1 MAAGADD
8 ALYEIRQHASGS
20 HVIPH
25 AEGYQGAATSSG
37 GSDTGGG
44 GVLSYLSL
52 QGVTKLRE
60 RWTRYSVL
68 GKSRQR
74 KRGDGVALFVSPN
87 AEYVSLTVG
96 NRIIILMKGDG
107 YASPCG
113 VYTNNDRITFFTNGA
128 WLEAQG
134 IFGVVDDLSTL
145 YLIKEN
151 GELLARWTCDQL
163 KISSPIIDLV
173 VQDGSSLLRM
183 GFYIFTSD
191 CIIHRFDYTQESVA
205 SLCEVPISTKDV
217 ISPRS
222 LSCIDYH
229 QLRSIFVL
237 VVDSNVSFS
246 SSCYPVLGTYFLYL
260 LHITGDLEL
269 SISFQ
274 SLQLEGVFSPP
285 KDQKTFVSSPKI
297 RISPQGKH
305 IATLDLTGSVN
316 FFALNGDKHIVS
328 LHTLGNGGR
337 LINIKDISWWTDNVL
352 MLVREDGSISMYS
365 ITQNEVVSKDNPVL
379 STPLLE
385 KAKATE
391 GHCFILQSSKYE
403 RNTSVNEKMDS
414 ASERSLPSGCGDYQ
428 QLEMDKMF
436 WSLISLSKVT
446 VAEMYS
452 VLIRD
457 NRYKVA
463 LDFASRYN
471 LDKDEVLKACWLH
484 SDGNTH
490 EIDSYLA
497 KIKDHKFVLSE
508 CVNKVGPTEAALWAL
523 LSFGLHI
530 TDRYKFSELDNSS
543 EGSAWDSRIIRLR
556 LLRHRDMLETF
567 LGINMGRYSAGEYSK
582 FRSTPLVETAIG
594 LAESGKIGALNLI
607 FKRHPYTISSD
618 TLRVLSAIPETVAV
632 QTYSQLLPGKSPP
645 SVVIIRDGDWV
656 ECEQMVSYINNFLAQ
671 FDKIGE
677 IKTEILVKHSTGFSW
692 PSVVELC
699 EWYKNRARNID
710 CLSGQLENCLSMI
723 ELACQR
729 GIVELQPFFDDI
741 KCLHQVVY
749 SNELNEFTMDLV
761 TWEDLLDYEKF
772 KIILKGV
779 KEDTVV
785 ELLQENA
792 IPFMKKRVHL
802 ISSSNER
809 KQEESYLVRWLKEV
823 AAENELSICLA
834 VIENGCGDSPIYG
847 LFKDI
852 AEMIETAVHCIYMC
866 SATNQWNTMSSILSK
881 LLHKTKREKSLLAGE
896 EDCNLKDAKK
906 ALGSSMVSYDE
917 MRLVC
922 TDILSG
928 LGNCPEDLCH
938 YGSVPYEINNV
949 KYLDIFEKR
958 LKVAEG
964 HVEVGR
970 LFAYYQVPKP
980 THFFLSSHLDEKN
993 VKQLIRLL
1001 LSKFG
1006 RRQPVRS
1013 DNEWANMWRDLK
1025 LFQEKAFP
1033 FLDSEYMLAEFI
1045 RGLLKAGKFSLA
1057 RNYLGGT
1064 SAVSL
1069 STEKAENLVIQAA
1082 REYFFSASTLSGNEI
1097 WKARECLNLLPNS
1110 KNVQAETDIIDA
1122 LTVRLPYLGVTIL
1135 PVQFRQVKDPMEII
1149 HMVITSQTGAYL
1161 HFEEIIDVAKLL
1173 GLRSAE
1179 EVAAVEEAIA
1189 REAVVNG
1196 DLQLAF
1202 DICLNL
1208 TKKSHGAVWD
1218 LCAAIARGPPLDNLD
1233 TGTREK
1239 LLGFSL
1245 SHCDE
1250 ESVGEL
1256 LSAWK
1261 DLDVHGR
1268 FEKLMIATGTNPPN
1282 FLIDGSSITPLP
1294 VHSVEAILDLRDDS
1308 GHDRHKDHVEIVKEV
1323 LSRVFL
1329 DFPSGDAHTL
1339 ESMLVENRK
1348 FLSFAALELPWLL
1361 NLSENEAQDGENKTS
1376 RTDHSI
1382 RRYRF
1387 STKAEA
1393 TISILYWFAVN
1404 GLAPDDNL
1412 IMILAKAIM
1421 EPPVDEEF
1429 DALGCSVLLNL
1440 MDPFNGVKIIEE
1452 ELKGRECYQEISSIM
1467 SIGMLYSSLNNSK
1480 KVCSTP
1486 EQRRNLL
1493 LHKFHEK
1500 FTSAD
1505 TDDLDQIDMAN
1516 TTFWREWKSKLEEE
1530 KQLADQARML
1540 KQVLPDID
1548 TSQFLSGNANYIK
1561 RVIFSFVDSVKLEK
1575 KHILKEAVKIAET
1588 YGLQRTEVLLRFL
1601 TCSLVSEYWDNNDI
1615 LNEISEFRE
1624 DIVRSAKAVIDM
1636 IYSYVYPEIDGYNKQ
1651 RLSYIYGILS
1661 ACHSYLKRT
1670 NEIELKYPEHVHTH
1684 KLELFQYYKVL
1695 EEECKKVYF
1704 IDGLNYKNIAGLDNL
1719 NFEHFNEEV
1728 CKNINSSTVTAL
1740 ANMVQALVS
1749 MYVDVL
1755 AKGLISRQ
1763 GVYKHYVLGLLAS
1776 LEGRSEARS
1785 NSTDYE
1791 KLQAVLCE
1799 IESNYDSCRVYIQAL
1814 PATDISYI
1822 VGRYCTLCFPS
1833 NLARSHPQEPSWK
1846 KPLATLLTFWSK
1858 LVDDIPGDSIDA
1870 CSYESTDCLN
1880 SNRLSE
1886 CMGVFRQLLINDAI
1900 TVHQGWD
1907 AISMYVKDCLKSGMM
1922 METSS
1927 FCRAMILSGCSFE
1940 SVVEVYY
1947 GGQRQLGRESAD
1959 PSNSL
1964 DLLELYNAA
1973 TEECLS
1979 VLIEGSCEYQ
1989 MLLHQLLSSLS
2000 RSMGKHAGILEMVRS
2015 GVWGKLICFSED
2027 MQLESHLRVY
2037 ALQLMQCITGRN
2049 LKTLPNEM
2057 VSQVDPWESWYEHGA
2072 RAAIAFETINPSSSI
2087 TGTLVAL
2094 RSTQMVS
2101 AVLPNANI
2109 TPENL
2114 STLDSAVS
2122 CFLQLSE
2129 HASYPNVAILEAVL
2143 EEWEQLFSSKEEHAL
2158 PHESP
2163 KGTSEWS
2170 DGWDDGWET
2179 LPEELE
2185 SPKNKQEGV
2194 PFSVHPLH
2202 SCWMEI
2208 VRKRVQLGELHKVI
2222 ELLDR
2227 SSSKHSVFLE
2237 EEEAQSLVDLVC
2249 ALDCFMALKTAL
2261 LLPYEALRLQCLQ
2274 MIEVKMREGTVS
2286 TSSNGDDQE
2295 LLALVLSSG
2304 SMQKIITDEGY
2315 SNFFSHICHLV
2326 GHLASSFQTDLLV
2339 QWNDKATSK
2348 INRSLLFGRVLFPCF
2363 ISELVVQGQYLLAGF
2378 IISRWMHT
2386 HPSLGLMDIAETS
2399 VRWFLQG
2406 QVTQAEQ
2413 AGGSDAP
2420 FSSYEVY
2427 VRHTISALR
2436 LKLASLLQAALAALP
2451 QQELLAA

>member
-1 MAAGADD
+1 MAAGAED
-8 ALYEIRQHASGS
+8 ALYEIRRHASGS

-25 AEGYQGAATSSG
+25 EGYQGAATSSG
-37 GSDTGGG
+37 GSDAGG

-52 QGVTKLRE
+52 QGVSKLRE
-60 RWTRYSVL
+60 RWTRYSAL
-68 GKSRQR
+68 GRSRQR
-74 KRGDGVALFVSPN
+74 KRADGVALFVSPN
-87 AEYVSLTVG
+87 AEYVSVTVG
-96 NRIIILMKGDG
+96 NRIIILRKRDG

-151 GELLARWTCDQL
+151 GDLLARRTCDQL
-163 KISSPIIDLV
+163 KLSSSIIDLV
-173 VQDGSSLLRM
+173 VQDGSSLLRP

-191 CIIHRFDYTQESVA
+191 CMVHRFDYTQGPEA

-217 ISPRS
+217 MSARTMQLPRS
-222 LSCIDYH
+222 LSCIDYDEH
-229 QLRSIFVL
+229 HSLFVL
-237 VVDSNVSFS
+237 AADSNVSFS
-246 SSCYPVLGTYFLYL
+246 SNSYSGTYFLHL
-260 LHITGDLEL
+260 LHVDGNLEL
-269 SISFQ
+269 SLSFK
-274 SLQLEGVFSPP
+274 SLQLEGVFSPL

-305 IATLDLTGSVN
+305 IATLDLVGSVN
-316 FFALNGDKHIVS
+316 LFALDGDKHTFS
-328 LHTLGNGGR
+328 LHTLGNCR
-337 LINIKDISWWTDNVL
+337 HLIDVKDISWWTDNVL
-352 MLVREDGSISMYS
+352 MLVRADGSISMYS
-365 ITQNEVVSKDNPVL
+365 ITENDVVSKDAVL

-391 GHCFILQSSKYE
+391 GHVFILQSSRYE
-403 RNTSVNEKMDS
+403 RNTPANKQMDS
-414 ASERSLPSGCGDYQ
+414 DLEPNQPSDSGEHQ
-428 QLEMDKMF
+428 QTEMDRMF
-436 WSLISLSKVT
+436 WSLISFSKVT
-446 VAEMYS
+446 VTEMYS
-452 VLIRD
+452 VMIRES
-457 NRYKVA
+457 RFKEA

-471 LDKDEVLKACWLH
+471 LDKDEVLKARWLH
-484 SDGNTH
+484 SDGDTH

-497 KIKDHKFVLSE
+497 KIKDKAFALSE
-508 CVNKVGPTEAALWAL
+508 CVNKVGPTEAALRAL
-523 LSFGLHI
+523 LSFGLRI
-530 TDRYKFSELDNSS
+530 TDHYKFSGLDNSS
-543 EGSAWDSRIIRLR
+543 EGSTWDSRIIRLR

-567 LGINMGRYSAGEYSK
+567 LGINMGRYSAEEYSK
-582 FRSTPLVETAIG
+582 FRSMPLVETAIA

-607 FKRHPYTISSD
+607 FKRHPYTISSKI
-618 TLRVLSAIPETVAV
+618 LRVLSAIPETVAV

-645 SVVIIRDGDWV
+645 SVVILRDGDWV
-656 ECEQMVSYINNFLAQ
+656 ECEQMVSYISNCPTQL
-671 FDKIGE
+671 DKIGE
-677 IKTEILVKHSTGFSW
+677 IKTEILVKLSAGFSW
-692 PSVVELC
+692 PSVAELC
-699 EWYKNRARNID
+699 DWYKNRARDID
-710 CLSGQLENCLSMI
+710 CLSGQLENCLATI
-723 ELACQR
+723 ELACQK

-741 KCLHQVVY
+741 KCLYQVVY
-749 SNELNEFTMDLV
+749 SNELNEFIMNLV
-761 TWEDLLDYEKF
+761 TWEDLPGYEKF

-779 KEDTVV
+779 KEDTVIQRL
-785 ELLQENA
+785 EENA
-792 IPFMKKRVHL
+792 IPFMKKRFHL
-802 ISSSNER
+802 ISSSHEH

-823 AAENELSICLA
+823 AAEHDLSICLA
-834 VIENGCGDSPIYG
+834 VVENGCGESPIYG
-847 LFKDI
+847 LFKDL

-866 SATNQWNTMSSILSK
+866 NATNQWNTMSSILSK
-881 LLHKTKREKSLLAGE
+881 LLHKTKREKSLLASE
-896 EDCNLKDAKK
+896 EECNLKDAKQ
-906 ALGSSMVSYDE
+906 ALGSSVVSYDE
-917 MRLVC
+917 MQHMC
-922 TDILSG
+922 ADILSA
-928 LGNCPEDLCH
+928 LGNGPDDFYH
-938 YGSVPYEINNV
+938 YDSVPYELNNV
-949 KYLDIFEKR
+949 KYLDMLEKR

-980 THFFLSSHLDEKN
+980 THFFLSAHLDEKN

-1149 HMVITSQTGAYL
+1149 RMVITSQTGAHL

-1173 GLRSAE
+1173 GLRSEE

-1233 TGTREK
+1233 SATREK

-1256 LSAWK
+1256 LNAWK
-1261 DLDVHGR
+1261 ELDVHGK
-1268 FEKLMIATGTNPPN
+1268 FEKLMITTGTNPPN
-1282 FLIDGSSITPLP
+1282 VLIDGCSITSLP
-1294 VHSVEAILDLRDDS
+1294 VQSVQDILDLRDDG
-1308 GHDRHKDHVEIVKEV
+1308 GHDRHKDHVEIVKEM
-1323 LSRVFL
+1323 LSKVCL
-1329 DFPSGDAHTL
+1329 NLSNGDAHTW
-1339 ESMLVENRK
+1339 ESILVDNRK
-1348 FLSFAALELPWLL
+1348 FLSFAVLELPWLL
-1361 NLSENEAQDGENKTS
+1361 KLSNNELQDGENQTS
-1376 RTDHSI
+1376 RTDHTS

-1387 STKAEA
+1387 STKVEA
-1393 TISILYWFAVN
+1393 AISIIYWLAVN
-1404 GLAPDDNL
+1404 GLAPNDNL
-1412 IMILAKAIM
+1412 IMILAKSIM

-1429 DALGCSVLLNL
+1429 DVLGCSVLLNL
-1440 MDPFNGVKIIEE
+1440 MDPFNGVKIVEE
-1452 ELKGRECYQEISSIM
+1452 ELKRRECYQEISSIM

-1480 KVCSTP
+1480 KECSTP

-1500 FTSAD
+1500 FTSD
-1505 TDDLDQIDMAN
+1505 NIDDLDQIDIA

-1540 KQVLPDID
+1540 KQILPDID
-1548 TSQFLSGNANYIK
+1548 TSLFLSGDADYIK
-1561 RVIFSFVDSVKLEK
+1561 RVVFSFVDSVKLEK

-1601 TCSLVSEYWDNNDI
+1601 ACSLVSEYWDNNDI

-1624 DIVRSAKAVIDM
+1624 DIVRSARGVIDM
-1636 IYSYVYPEIDGYNKQ
+1636 IYSDVYPEIDGYNKQ

-1670 NEIELKYPEHVHTH
+1670 GERELRYPEHVHTH
-1684 KLELFQYYKVL
+1684 KLEPFQYYKVL
-1695 EEECKKVYF
+1695 EEECKKVSF

-1728 CKNINSSTVTAL
+1728 CKNIRASTITAL
-1740 ANMVQALVS
+1740 ADMVQALVS

-1785 NSTDYE
+1785 NCTDSE

-1799 IESNYDSCRVYIQAL
+1799 IELNYDSCREYIQAL

-1858 LVDDIPGDSIDA
+1858 LVDDIPGESIDA
-1870 CSYESTDCLN
+1870 SSYEMTNYLN
-1880 SNRLSE
+1880 SNRLSL
-1886 CMGVFRQLLINDAI
+1886 CMGAFRQLLINDEI

-1922 METSS
+1922 MEISC
-1927 FCRAMILSGCSFE
+1927 FCRAMILSGCNFE
-1940 SVVEVYY
+1940 AVVEVYC
-1947 GGQRQLGRESAD
+1947 GGQGQLESESAD
-1959 PSNSL
+1959 QINSL
-1964 DLLELYNAA
+1964 DLLELYNTAI
-1973 TEECLS
+1973 EECLS
-1979 VLIEGSCEYQ
+1979 DMIEGSCEYRI
-1989 MLLHQLLSSLS
+1989 LFHQLLSSLS
-2000 RSMGKHAGILEMVRS
+2000 QSTGKHTGIQEMVRS
-2015 GVWGKLICFSED
+2015 GVWGKLIRFSED
-2027 MQLESHLRVY
+2027 MQQESQLRVY

-2049 LKTLPNEM
+2049 LKTLPNEI
-2057 VSQVDPWESWYEHGA
+2057 VSQVEPWESWYEHGTG
-2072 RAAIAFETINPSSSI
+2072 AAIADESINSSSSI

-2094 RSTQMVS
+2094 RSTQMV
-2101 AVLPNANI
+2101 AVFLADANI

-2114 STLDSAVS
+2114 ATLDSAVS
-2122 CFLQLSE
+2122 CFLHLSE
-2129 HASYPNVAILEAVL
+2129 HASAANIAVLEAVL
-2143 EEWEQLFSSKEEHAL
+2143 EEWEQLFSPKEEHVP

-2163 KGTSEWS
+2163 KETSDWS
-2170 DGWDDGWET
+2170 DGWDDGWEA

-2185 SPKNKQEGV
+2185 SPKNKQESA
-2194 PFSVHPLH
+2194 PLSIHPLH

-2208 VRKRVQLGELHKVI
+2208 IRKRVELGELHKVI

-2227 SSSKHSVFLE
+2227 ASSKHSVFLE
-2237 EEEAQSLVDLVC
+2237 EEEAHSLVELVS
-2249 ALDCFMALKTAL
+2249 ALDCFMALKVVL

-2274 MIEVKMREGTVS
+2274 MVEVKMREGTVS
-2286 TSSNGDDQE
+2286 TSSNADDRE

-2304 SMQKIITDEGY
+2304 TIQKITTEEAY
-2315 SNFFSHICHLV
+2315 SKLFSYLCHLV
-2326 GHLASSFQTDLLV
+2326 GNLARSFQTDLLM
-2339 QWNDKATSK
+2339 QWNDQAMSK
-2348 INRSLLFGRVLFPCF
+2348 SDGSLLFGRILFPCF
-2363 ISELVVQGQYLLAGF
+2363 ISELVLRGQYLLAGF
-2378 IISRWMHT
+2378 VISRWMHT

-2399 VRWFLQG
+2399 VRRFLQG

-2413 AGGSDAP
+2413 PEGGDAS
-2420 FSSYEVY
+2420 FTDDEVS
-2427 VRHTISALR
+2427 VKHTISTLR
-2436 LKLASLLQAALAALP
+2436 WKLVSLLQAALSALP
-2451 QQELLAA
+2451 NQEL

>member
-1 MAAGADD
+1 MAARAED
-8 ALYEIRQHASGS
+8 ALYEIRRHASGS
-20 HVIPH
+20 HAIPQE
-25 AEGYQGAATSSG
+25 EGYPTSSG
-37 GSDTGGG
+37 SSEAGG

-52 QGVTKLRE
+52 QGVSKLKE
-60 RWTRYSVL
+60 RWTRYSTL
-68 GKSRQR
+68 GRSRQR
-74 KRGDGVALFVSPN
+74 KRGDGVALFVSTN
-87 AEYVSLTVG
+87 AEYVSVTVG
-96 NRIIILMKGDG
+96 NRVIILRKRDG

-113 VYTNNDRITFFTNGA
+113 VYTNNDRIAFFTNGA
-128 WLEAQG
+128 WLEAEG

-151 GELLARWTCDQL
+151 GELLARRTCDQL
-163 KISSPIIDLV
+163 KLSSSIIDLV
-173 VQDGSSLLRM
+173 VQDGSSLLRP

-191 CIIHRFDYTQESVA
+191 CMVRRFDYTHEPEA

-217 ISPRS
+217 MSARTIQLPQS
-222 LSCIDYH
+222 LSCIDYDPH
-229 QLRSIFVL
+229 HSLFVL
-237 VVDSNVSFS
+237 VADSNASFNS
-246 SSCYPVLGTYFLYL
+246 NSYSGTYFLYL
-260 LHITGDLEL
+260 LHVGGDLEL
-269 SISFQ
+269 RLSFK
-274 SLQLEGVFSPP
+274 SLQLEGVFSSP
-285 KDQKTFVSSPKI
+285 KDKKTFVSSPKI
-297 RISPQGKH
+297 RISPQGKN
-305 IATLDLTGSVN
+305 IAMLDLMGSVSL
-316 FFALNGDKHIVS
+316 FALGGDQHTFS
-328 LHTLGNGGR
+328 LHTLGNGRR
-337 LINIKDISWWTDNVL
+337 LIDVKDISWWTDNVL
-352 MLVREDGSISMYS
+352 MLVRADGSISMYN
-365 ITQNEVVSKDNPVL
+365 ITENEVVSKDDPVL

-391 GHCFILQSSKYE
+391 GHAFILQSSRYE
-403 RNTSVNEKMDS
+403 RNSPANKQMDS
-414 ASERSLPSGCGDYQ
+414 DSEPNLPGGSGGHQ
-428 QLEMDKMF
+428 ETEMDKMF
-436 WSLISLSKVT
+436 WSLISFSKVT
-446 VAEMYS
+446 VTEMYS
-452 VLIRD
+452 VMIRE
-457 NRYKVA
+457 NRFKEA
-463 LDFASRYN
+463 LDFASRCN
-471 LDKDEVLKACWLH
+471 LDKDEVLKARWLH
-484 SDGNTH
+484 SDGDTH

-497 KIKDHKFVLSE
+497 KIKDQDFVLSE
-508 CVNKVGPTEAALWAL
+508 CVNKVGPTEASLRAL
-523 LSFGLHI
+523 LSFGLRI
-530 TDRYKFSELDNSS
+530 TDHYKFSRLDNSN
-543 EGSAWDSRIIRLR
+543 EGSTWDSRIIRLH

-567 LGINMGRYSAGEYSK
+567 LGINMGRYSAEEYHK
-582 FRSTPLVETAIG
+582 FRSMPLVETAIA

-618 TLRVLSAIPETVAV
+618 MLCVLSAIPETVAV

-645 SVVIIRDGDWV
+645 SVVILRDGDWV
-656 ECEQMVSYINNFLAQ
+656 ECEQMVSYINNIPTQL
-671 FDKIGE
+671 DKIGE

-692 PSVVELC
+692 PSIAELC
-699 EWYKNRARNID
+699 EWYKNRARDID
-710 CLSGQLENCLSMI
+710 SLSGQLENCLVMI
-723 ELACQR
+723 ELACQK
-729 GIVELQPFFDDI
+729 GLVELQPFYDDI
-741 KCLHQVVY
+741 KCLYQVVY
-749 SNELNEFTMDLV
+749 SNELNEFIMNLM
-761 TWEDLLDYEKF
+761 TWEDLPDYEKF

-785 ELLQENA
+785 QRLEENA
-792 IPFMKKRVHL
+792 IPFMKKRFHL
-802 ISSSNER
+802 TPSSNER
-809 KQEESYLVRWLKEV
+809 KQESYLVRWLKEV
-823 AAENELSICLA
+823 AAENELSLCLA
-834 VIENGCGDSPIYG
+834 VVENGCGESPIYG
-847 LFKDI
+847 LFKDL
-852 AEMIETAVHCIYMC
+852 AEMTETAVHCIYMC

-881 LLHKTKREKSLLAGE
+881 LLHKTKREKSLLSSE
-896 EDCNLKDAKK
+896 EECNLKDARQ
-906 ALGSSMVSYDE
+906 ALGYSVVSSDE
-917 MRLVC
+917 MHC
-922 TDILSG
+922 ICAEILSALSNG
-928 LGNCPEDLCH
+928 PEDFCH
-938 YGSVPYEINNV
+938 YDSVPYKLNNV
-949 KYLDIFEKR
+949 NYIDVLEKR

-980 THFFLSSHLDEKN
+980 TRFFLSAQSDEKN

-1033 FLDSEYMLAEFI
+1033 FLDSEYMLVEFI

-1110 KNVQAETDIIDA
+1110 KSVQAEIDIIDA

-1149 HMVITSQTGAYL
+1149 RMVITSQTGAYL
-1161 HFEEIIDVAKLL
+1161 HFEEIIDVARLL
-1173 GLRSAE
+1173 GLRSEE

-1256 LSAWK
+1256 LNAWK
-1261 DLDVHGR
+1261 EIDGHGK
-1268 FEKLMIATGTNPPN
+1268 FEKLMITTGTNPPN
-1282 FLIDGSSITPLP
+1282 ILIDGSSITPLP
-1294 VHSVEAILDLRDDS
+1294 VQSVQDILDLRDDS
-1308 GHDRHKDHVEIVKEV
+1308 DHDRHRDHVEIVKEM
-1323 LSRVFL
+1323 LSKVCL
-1329 DFPSGDAHTL
+1329 DLSNGDAHSW

-1348 FLSFAALELPWLL
+1348 FLSFAVLELPWLL
-1361 NLSENEAQDGENKTS
+1361 KLSNNEMQDGENQTS
-1376 RTDHSI
+1376 RTDHT

-1387 STKAEA
+1387 STKVEA
-1393 TISILYWFAVN
+1393 TISIIYWLAIN
-1404 GLAPDDNL
+1404 GLSPNDNI
-1412 IMILAKAIM
+1412 IMTLAESIM
-1421 EPPVDEEF
+1421 EPPVDEEL
-1429 DALGCSVLLNL
+1429 DVLGYSVLLNL

-1452 ELKGRECYQEISSIM
+1452 ELKRRECYQEISSVM

-1480 KVCSTP
+1480 KECSTP

-1540 KQVLPDID
+1540 KQILPDID
-1548 TSQFLSGNANYIK
+1548 TSRFLSGDANYIK
-1561 RVIFSFVDSVKLEK
+1561 RVVFSFVDSVKLEK
-1575 KHILKEAVKIAET
+1575 KHILNEAVKIAET

-1601 TCSLVSEYWDNNDI
+1601 ACSLISECWDNNDI

-1624 DIVRSAKAVIDM
+1624 DIVSSAKGVIDM
-1636 IYSYVYPEIDGYNKQ
+1636 IYSDVYPEIDGYNKQ

-1670 NEIELKYPEHVHTH
+1670 NEIELRYPEHVHTH
-1684 KLELFQYYKVL
+1684 KLEPFQYYKVL
-1695 EEECKKVYF
+1695 EEECKKVSF

-1728 CKNINSSTVTAL
+1728 CKNIHASTVTAL
-1740 ANMVQALVS
+1740 ADMVQALVS

-1776 LEGRSEARS
+1776 LEGRSEAQS
-1785 NSTDYE
+1785 NCTDYE
-1791 KLQAVLCE
+1791 NLQAVLCE
-1799 IESNYDSCRVYIQAL
+1799 IELNYDSCREYIQAL
-1814 PATDISYI
+1814 PATDISSI

-1833 NLARSHPQEPSWK
+1833 NLARSHPQEPSWR

-1858 LVDDIPGDSIDA
+1858 LVDDIPGESIDA
-1870 CSYESTDCLN
+1870 SSY
-1880 SNRLSE
+1880 SNRLSL
-1886 CMGVFRQLLINDAI
+1886 CMGSFRQLLINDEI

-1922 METSS
+1922 METSC

-1947 GGQRQLGRESAD
+1947 GGQGQLGNESAD

-1973 TEECLS
+1973 TEVCLS
-1979 VLIEGSCEYQ
+1979 NLIDGSCEYQ
-1989 MLLHQLLSSLS
+1989 ILFHQLLSSLS
-2000 RSMGKHAGILEMVRS
+2000 RSTGKHTGILEMVRS
-2015 GVWGKLICFSED
+2015 GVWGKLIRFSED
-2027 MQLESHLRVY
+2027 MQLESQLRVY

-2049 LKTLPNEM
+2049 LKTLPNEI
-2057 VSQVDPWESWYEHGA
+2057 VSQVEPWEAWYERGTG
-2072 RAAIAFETINPSSSI
+2072 AAIADKSINSSSSI

-2094 RSTQMVS
+2094 RSTQMVT
-2101 AVLPNANI
+2101 AFLPDANI

-2114 STLDSAVS
+2114 ANLDSAVS

-2129 HASYPNVAILEAVL
+2129 HASAANIVVLEAVL
-2143 EEWEQLFSSKEEHAL
+2143 EEWEQLFSPKEEHV
-2158 PHESP
+2158 PPQESP
-2163 KGTSEWS
+2163 KETSDWS
-2170 DGWDDGWET
+2170 DGWDDGWEA

-2185 SPKNKQEGV
+2185 SPKNKQESA
-2194 PFSVHPLH
+2194 PLSVHPLH

-2208 VRKRVQLGELHKVI
+2208 IRKRVELGELHKVT

-2227 SSSKHSVFLE
+2227 ASSKHSVFLE
-2237 EEEAQSLVDLVC
+2237 EEEAHSLVELVS
-2249 ALDCFMALKTAL
+2249 ALDCFMALKIAL
-2261 LLPYEALRLQCLQ
+2261 LLPNEALRLQCLR
-2274 MIEVKMREGTVS
+2274 IVEVKMREGTVS
-2286 TSSNGDDQE
+2286 TSSNADDHE

-2304 SMQKIITDEGY
+2304 TMQKIATEEAY
-2315 SNFFSHICHLV
+2315 SKIFSYLCQLV
-2326 GHLASSFQTDLLV
+2326 GHLARSFQTGLLM
-2339 QWNDKATSK
+2339 QWNDEATSK
-2348 INRSLLFGRVLFPCF
+2348 SKGYLLFGRVLFPCF
-2363 ISELVVQGQYLLAGF
+2363 ISELVLNGQYLLAGF

-2386 HPSLGLMDIAETS
+2386 HPSLGLLDIAES
-2399 VRWFLQG
+2399 SMRQFLQG
-2406 QVTQAEQ
+2406 QVAQAEQ
-2413 AGGSDAP
+2413 
-2420 FSSYEVY
+2420 YEGNPISTDELSG
-2427 VRHTISALR
+2427 RHTISTLR
-2436 LKLASLLQAALAALP
+2436 SKLVSLLQAALSALP
-2451 QQELLAA
+2451 NQEL

>member
-1 MAAGADD
+1 MAAGAED
-8 ALYEIRQHASGS
+8 ALYEIRRHASGS

-25 AEGYQGAATSSG
+25 QEGYQGAATSSG
-37 GSDTGGG
+37 GSDAGG

-52 QGVTKLRE
+52 QGVSKLRE
-60 RWTRYSVL
+60 RWTRYSAL
-68 GKSRQR
+68 GRSRQR
-74 KRGDGVALFVSPN
+74 KRADGVALFVSPN
-87 AEYVSLTVG
+87 AEYVSVTVG
-96 NRIIILMKGDG
+96 NRIIILRKRDG

-151 GELLARWTCDQL
+151 GDLLARRTCDQL
-163 KISSPIIDLV
+163 KLSSSIIDLV
-173 VQDGSSLLRM
+173 VQDGSSLLRP

-191 CIIHRFDYTQESVA
+191 CMVHRFDYTQGPEA

-217 ISPRS
+217 MSARTMQLPRS
-222 LSCIDYH
+222 LSCIDYDEH
-229 QLRSIFVL
+229 HSLFVL
-237 VVDSNVSFS
+237 AADSNVSFS
-246 SSCYPVLGTYFLYL
+246 SNSYSGTYFLHL
-260 LHITGDLEL
+260 LHVDGNLEL
-269 SISFQ
+269 SLSFK
-274 SLQLEGVFSPP
+274 SLQLEGVFSPL

-305 IATLDLTGSVN
+305 IATLDLVGSVN
-316 FFALNGDKHIVS
+316 LFALDGDKHTFS
-328 LHTLGNGGR
+328 LHTLGNCR
-337 LINIKDISWWTDNVL
+337 HLIDVKDISWWTDNVL
-352 MLVREDGSISMYS
+352 MLVRADGSISMYS
-365 ITQNEVVSKDNPVL
+365 ITENDVVSKDAVL

-391 GHCFILQSSKYE
+391 GHVFILQSSRYE
-403 RNTSVNEKMDS
+403 RNTPANKQMDS
-414 ASERSLPSGCGDYQ
+414 DLEPNQPSGSGEHQ
-428 QLEMDKMF
+428 QTEMDRMF
-436 WSLISLSKVT
+436 WSLISFSKVT
-446 VAEMYS
+446 VTEMYS
-452 VLIRD
+452 VMIRES
-457 NRYKVA
+457 RFKEA

-471 LDKDEVLKACWLH
+471 LDKDEVLKARWLH
-484 SDGNTH
+484 SDGDTH

-497 KIKDHKFVLSE
+497 KIKDQAFVLSE
-508 CVNKVGPTEAALWAL
+508 CVNKVGPTEAALRAL
-523 LSFGLHI
+523 LSFGLRI
-530 TDRYKFSELDNSS
+530 TDHYKFSGLDNSR
-543 EGSAWDSRIIRLR
+543 EGSTWDSRIIRLR

-567 LGINMGRYSAGEYSK
+567 LGINMGRYSAEEYSK
-582 FRSTPLVETAIG
+582 FRSMPLVETAIA

-607 FKRHPYTISSD
+607 FKRHPYTISSKI
-618 TLRVLSAIPETVAV
+618 LRVLSAIPETVAV

-645 SVVIIRDGDWV
+645 SVVILRDGDWV
-656 ECEQMVSYINNFLAQ
+656 ECEQMVSYISNCPTQL
-671 FDKIGE
+671 DKIGE
-677 IKTEILVKHSTGFSW
+677 IKTEILVKLSTGFSW
-692 PSVVELC
+692 PSVAELC
-699 EWYKNRARNID
+699 DWYKNRARDID
-710 CLSGQLENCLSMI
+710 CLSGQLENCLATI
-723 ELACQR
+723 ELACQK

-741 KCLHQVVY
+741 KCLYQVVY
-749 SNELNEFTMDLV
+749 SNELNEFIMNLV
-761 TWEDLLDYEKF
+761 TWEDLPGYEKF

-785 ELLQENA
+785 QRLEENA
-792 IPFMKKRVHL
+792 IPFMKKRFHL
-802 ISSSNER
+802 ISSSHEH

-823 AAENELSICLA
+823 AAEHDLSICLA
-834 VIENGCGDSPIYG
+834 VVENGCGESPIYG
-847 LFKDI
+847 LFKDL

-866 SATNQWNTMSSILSK
+866 NATNQWNTMSSILSK
-881 LLHKTKREKSLLAGE
+881 LLHKTKREKSLLASE
-896 EDCNLKDAKK
+896 EECNLKDAKQ
-906 ALGSSMVSYDE
+906 ALGSSVVSYDE
-917 MRLVC
+917 MQHMC
-922 TDILSG
+922 ADILSA
-928 LGNCPEDLCH
+928 LGNGPDDFYH
-938 YGSVPYEINNV
+938 YDSVPYELNNV
-949 KYLDIFEKR
+949 KYLDMLEKR

-980 THFFLSSHLDEKN
+980 THFFLSAHLDEKN

-1149 HMVITSQTGAYL
+1149 RMVITSQTGAYL

-1173 GLRSAE
+1173 GLRSEE

-1233 TGTREK
+1233 SATREK

-1256 LSAWK
+1256 LNAWK
-1261 DLDVHGR
+1261 ELDVHGK
-1268 FEKLMIATGTNPPN
+1268 FEKLMITTGTNPPN
-1282 FLIDGSSITPLP
+1282 VLIDGCSITSLP
-1294 VHSVEAILDLRDDS
+1294 VQSVQDILDLRDDG
-1308 GHDRHKDHVEIVKEV
+1308 GHDRHKDHVEIVKEM
-1323 LSRVFL
+1323 LSKVCL
-1329 DFPSGDAHTL
+1329 NLSNGDAHTW
-1339 ESMLVENRK
+1339 ESILVDNRK
-1348 FLSFAALELPWLL
+1348 FLSFAVLELPWLL
-1361 NLSENEAQDGENKTS
+1361 KLSNNELQDGENQTS
-1376 RTDHSI
+1376 RTDHTS

-1387 STKAEA
+1387 STKVEA
-1393 TISILYWFAVN
+1393 AISIIYWLAVN
-1404 GLAPDDNL
+1404 GLAPNDNL
-1412 IMILAKAIM
+1412 IMILAKSIM

-1429 DALGCSVLLNL
+1429 DVLGCSVLLNL
-1440 MDPFNGVKIIEE
+1440 MDPFNGVKIVEE
-1452 ELKGRECYQEISSIM
+1452 ELKRRECYQEISSIM

-1480 KVCSTP
+1480 KECSTP

-1500 FTSAD
+1500 FTSD
-1505 TDDLDQIDMAN
+1505 NKDDLDQIDIAN

-1540 KQVLPDID
+1540 KQILPDID
-1548 TSQFLSGNANYIK
+1548 TSLFLSGDADYIK
-1561 RVIFSFVDSVKLEK
+1561 RVVFSFVDSVKLEK

-1601 TCSLVSEYWDNNDI
+1601 ACSLVSEYWDNNDI

-1624 DIVRSAKAVIDM
+1624 DIVRSAKGVIDM
-1636 IYSYVYPEIDGYNKQ
+1636 IYSDVYPEIDGYNKQ

-1670 NEIELKYPEHVHTH
+1670 GEIELRYPEHVHTH
-1684 KLELFQYYKVL
+1684 KLEPFQYYKVL
-1695 EEECKKVYF
+1695 EEECKKVSF

-1728 CKNINSSTVTAL
+1728 CKNIRASTITAL
-1740 ANMVQALVS
+1740 ADMVQALVS

-1785 NSTDYE
+1785 NCTDSE

-1799 IESNYDSCRVYIQAL
+1799 IELNYDSCREYIQAL

-1858 LVDDIPGDSIDA
+1858 LVDDIPGESIDA
-1870 CSYESTDCLN
+1870 SSYEMTNYLN
-1880 SNRLSE
+1880 SNRLSL
-1886 CMGVFRQLLINDAI
+1886 CMGAFRQLLINDEI

-1922 METSS
+1922 MEISC
-1927 FCRAMILSGCSFE
+1927 FCRAMILSGCNFE
-1940 SVVEVYY
+1940 AVVEVYY
-1947 GGQRQLGRESAD
+1947 GGQGQLESESAD
-1959 PSNSL
+1959 QINSL
-1964 DLLELYNAA
+1964 DLLELYNTAI
-1973 TEECLS
+1973 EECLS
-1979 VLIEGSCEYQ
+1979 DMIEGSCEYRI
-1989 MLLHQLLSSLS
+1989 LFHQLLSSLS
-2000 RSMGKHAGILEMVRS
+2000 QSTGKHTGIQEMVRS
-2015 GVWGKLICFSED
+2015 GVWGKLIRFSED
-2027 MQLESHLRVY
+2027 MQQESQLRVY

-2049 LKTLPNEM
+2049 LKTLPNEI
-2057 VSQVDPWESWYEHGA
+2057 VSQVEPWESWYEHGTG
-2072 RAAIAFETINPSSSI
+2072 AAIADESINSSSSI

-2094 RSTQMVS
+2094 RSTQMVTVFL
-2101 AVLPNANI
+2101 ADANI

-2114 STLDSAVS
+2114 ATLDSAVS
-2122 CFLQLSE
+2122 CFLHLSE
-2129 HASYPNVAILEAVL
+2129 HASAANVAVLEAVL
-2143 EEWEQLFSSKEEHAL
+2143 EEWEQLFSPKEEHVP

-2163 KGTSEWS
+2163 KETSDWS
-2170 DGWDDGWET
+2170 DGWDDGWEA

-2185 SPKNKQEGV
+2185 SPKNKQESA
-2194 PFSVHPLH
+2194 PLSIHPLH

-2208 VRKRVQLGELHKVI
+2208 IRKRVELGELHKVI

-2227 SSSKHSVFLE
+2227 ASSKHSVFLE
-2237 EEEAQSLVDLVC
+2237 EEEAHSLVELVS
-2249 ALDCFMALKTAL
+2249 ALDCFMALKVVL

-2274 MIEVKMREGTVS
+2274 MVEVKMREGTVS
-2286 TSSNGDDQE
+2286 TSSNADDRE

-2304 SMQKIITDEGY
+2304 TIQKITTEEAY
-2315 SNFFSHICHLV
+2315 SKLFSYLCHLV
-2326 GHLASSFQTDLLV
+2326 GNLARSFQTDLLM
-2339 QWNDKATSK
+2339 QWNDQAMSK
-2348 INRSLLFGRVLFPCF
+2348 SDGSLLFGRILFPCF
-2363 ISELVVQGQYLLAGF
+2363 ISELVLRGQYLLAGF
-2378 IISRWMHT
+2378 VISRWMHT

-2399 VRWFLQG
+2399 VQRFLQG

-2413 AGGSDAP
+2413 PEGGDAS
-2420 FSSYEVY
+2420 FTDDEVS
-2427 VRHTISALR
+2427 VKHTISTLR
-2436 LKLASLLQAALAALP
+2436 LKLVSLLQAALSALP
-2451 QQELLAA
+2451 NQEV

>member
-1 MAAGADD
+1 MAAGAED
-8 ALYEIRQHASGS
+8 ALYEIRRHASGS

-25 AEGYQGAATSSG
+25 EGYQGDATSSG
-37 GSDTGGG
+37 SSDAGG

-52 QGVTKLRE
+52 QGVSKLRE
-60 RWTRYSVL
+60 RWARYSAL
-68 GKSRQR
+68 GRSSQR
-74 KRGDGVALFVSPN
+74 KRGDGVSLFVSMN
-87 AEYVSLTVG
+87 AEYVSVTVG
-96 NRIIILMKGDG
+96 NRITILRKRDG

-151 GELLARWTCDQL
+151 GELLARRTCDQL
-163 KISSPIIDLV
+163 KLSSSIIDLV
-173 VQDGSSLLRM
+173 VQDGSSLLRP

-191 CIIHRFDYTQESVA
+191 CMVHRFDYTQEPEA
-205 SLCEVPISTKDV
+205 SLCQVPISTKDV
-217 ISPRS
+217 VSARTIQLPRS
-222 LSCIDYH
+222 LSCIDYDQRH
-229 QLRSIFVL
+229 SLFVL
-237 VVDSNVSFS
+237 VADSNASFNS
-246 SSCYPVLGTYFLYL
+246 NSYSGTYFLYL
-260 LHITGDLEL
+260 LHVDGNLEL
-269 SISFQ
+269 SLSFK
-274 SLQLEGVFSPP
+274 SVQLEGVFSPL

-297 RISPQGKH
+297 RISPDGKH

-316 FFALNGDKHIVS
+316 LFALDGDKHTFS
-328 LHTLGNGGR
+328 LHTLGSGR
-337 LINIKDISWWTDNVL
+337 CLIDVKDISWWTDNVL
-352 MLVREDGSISMYS
+352 MLVRADGSISMYG
-365 ITQNEVVSKDNPVL
+365 ITESEVVSKDDPVL

-391 GHCFILQSSKYE
+391 GHAFILQSSRYE
-403 RNTSVNEKMDS
+403 RNTSANKRMDS
-414 ASERSLPSGCGDYQ
+414 DLEPNLPSGSREHQ
-428 QLEMDKMF
+428 QTEMDKMF
-436 WSLISLSKVT
+436 WSLISFSKVT
-446 VAEMYS
+446 VTEMYS
-452 VLIRD
+452 VMIRE
-457 NRYKVA
+457 NRFKEA

-471 LDKDEVLKACWLH
+471 LDKDEVLKARWLH
-484 SDGNTH
+484 CDGDTS

-497 KIKDHKFVLSE
+497 KIKDQVFVLSE
-508 CVNKVGPTEAALWAL
+508 CVNKVGPTEAALRAL
-523 LSFGLHI
+523 LSFGLRI
-530 TDRYKFSELDNSS
+530 TDHYKFSRLDNSS
-543 EGSAWDSRIIRLR
+543 EGSTWDSRIIRLR

-567 LGINMGRYSAGEYSK
+567 LGINMGRYSAEEYSK
-582 FRSTPLVETAIG
+582 FRSMALVETATA

-618 TLRVLSAIPETVAV
+618 ILRVLSAIPETVAV

-645 SVVIIRDGDWV
+645 SVVILRDGDWV
-656 ECEQMVSYINNFLAQ
+656 ECEQMVSYISNCPTQ
-671 FDKIGE
+671 SDKIGE
-677 IKTEILVKHSTGFSW
+677 IKTEILVKQSTGFSW
-692 PSVVELC
+692 PSVAELC
-699 EWYKNRARNID
+699 EWYKNRARDID
-710 CLSGQLENCLSMI
+710 CLSGQLENCLAMI
-723 ELACQR
+723 ELACQK
-729 GIVELQPFFDDI
+729 GIAELQPFFDDI
-741 KCLHQVVY
+741 KCLYQVVY
-749 SNELNEFTMDLV
+749 SNELNEFIMNLV
-761 TWEDLLDYEKF
+761 TWEDLPDYEKF

-785 ELLQENA
+785 QRLEENA
-792 IPFMKKRVHL
+792 IPFMKKRFHL

-834 VIENGCGDSPIYG
+834 VVENGCGELPIYG
-847 LFKDI
+847 LFKDL
-852 AEMIETAVHCIYMC
+852 AEMIETSVHCIYMC
-866 SATNQWNTMSSILSK
+866 SATNLWNTMSSILSK
-881 LLHKTKREKSLLAGE
+881 LLHKTKREKSLLASE
-896 EDCNLKDAKK
+896 EECNLKDAKQ
-906 ALGSSMVSYDE
+906 ALGSSVVSYDE
-917 MRLVC
+917 MQCVC
-922 TDILSG
+922 ADILSA
-928 LGNCPEDLCH
+928 LGNGPEDFYH
-938 YGSVPYEINNV
+938 YDSASYKLNNV
-949 KYLDIFEKR
+949 KYLDILEKR

-980 THFFLSSHLDEKN
+980 THFFLSAHLDKKN

-1135 PVQFRQVKDPMEII
+1135 PVQFRQIKDPMEII
-1149 HMVITSQTGAYL
+1149 RMVITSQTGAYL

-1173 GLRSAE
+1173 GLRSEE

-1256 LSAWK
+1256 LNAWK
-1261 DLDVHGR
+1261 ELDVHGK
-1268 FEKLMIATGTNPPN
+1268 FEKLMITTGTNPPN
-1282 FLIDGSSITPLP
+1282 FLIGGSSITPLP
-1294 VHSVEAILDLRDDS
+1294 VQSVQDILDLRDDR
-1308 GHDRHKDHVEIVKEV
+1308 GHNRHKDHVEIVKEM
-1323 LSRVFL
+1323 LSKVCL
-1329 DFPSGDAHTL
+1329 DLSNGDAHTW
-1339 ESMLVENRK
+1339 ESMLVDNRK
-1348 FLSFAALELPWLL
+1348 FLSFAVLELPWLL
-1361 NLSENEAQDGENKTS
+1361 KLSNEEMWDGENQTS
-1376 RTDHSI
+1376 RTDHTT
-1382 RRYRF
+1382 RKYRF
-1387 STKAEA
+1387 STKVEA
-1393 TISILYWFAVN
+1393 TISIIYWLAVN
-1404 GLAPDDNL
+1404 GLAPNDNL
-1412 IMILAKAIM
+1412 IMILAKSIM

-1429 DALGCSVLLNL
+1429 DVLGCSVLLNL

-1452 ELKGRECYQEISSIM
+1452 ELKRRECYQEISSMM

-1480 KVCSTP
+1480 KECSTP

-1540 KQVLPDID
+1540 RQILPDID
-1548 TSQFLSGNANYIK
+1548 TSRFLSGDVNYIK

-1601 TCSLVSEYWDNNDI
+1601 ACSLLSEYWDNNHI
-1615 LNEISEFRE
+1615 LNEISDFRE
-1624 DIVRSAKAVIDM
+1624 DIVRSAKGVIDM
-1636 IYSYVYPEIDGYNKQ
+1636 IYSDVYPEIDGYNKQ

-1670 NEIELKYPEHVHTH
+1670 NEIELRYPEHVHTH
-1684 KLELFQYYKVL
+1684 KLEPFQYYKVL
-1695 EEECKKVYF
+1695 EEECKKVSF

-1728 CKNINSSTVTAL
+1728 CKNIHASTVTAL
-1740 ANMVQALVS
+1740 ADMVQALVS

-1755 AKGLISRQ
+1755 AKGLVSRQ

-1776 LEGRSEARS
+1776 LEGRSEAGS
-1785 NSTDYE
+1785 NCTDYE
-1791 KLQAVLCE
+1791 KLQAFLCE
-1799 IESNYDSCRVYIQAL
+1799 IELNYDSCREYIQAL

-1822 VGRYCTLCFPS
+1822 IGRYCTLCFPS

-1858 LVDDIPGDSIDA
+1858 LVDDIPGESIDA
-1870 CSYESTDCLN
+1870 SSYEMTEYLN
-1880 SNRLSE
+1880 SNRLSL
-1886 CMGVFRQLLINDAI
+1886 CMGAFRQLLIHDGI
-1900 TVHQGWD
+1900 TVHQGWG

-1922 METSS
+1922 VETSR

-1947 GGQRQLGRESAD
+1947 GGQGQLGGESAD

-1979 VLIEGSCEYQ
+1979 DLIEGSCEYQ
-1989 MLLHQLLSSLS
+1989 ILFHQLLSSLS
-2000 RSMGKHAGILEMVRS
+2000 RSTGKHAGILEMVRS
-2015 GVWGKLICFSED
+2015 GVWGKLIRFSED
-2027 MQLESHLRVY
+2027 MQLESQLRVY

-2049 LKTLPNEM
+2049 LKTLPNEI
-2057 VSQVDPWESWYEHGA
+2057 VSQVEPWESWYEHGTG
-2072 RAAIAFETINPSSSI
+2072 AAIADESINSSSTI

-2094 RSTQMVS
+2094 RSTQMV
-2101 AVLPNANI
+2101 AAFLPDANI
-2109 TPENL
+2109 TPESL
-2114 STLDSAVS
+2114 ATLDSAVS
-2122 CFLQLSE
+2122 CFLQ
-2129 HASYPNVAILEAVL
+2129 
-2143 EEWEQLFSSKEEHAL
+2143 F
-2158 PHESP
+2158 
-2163 KGTSEWS
+2163 
-2170 DGWDDGWET
+2170 DGWDDGWEA

-2185 SPKNKQEGV
+2185 SPKNKQESA
-2194 PFSVHPLH
+2194 PLSVHPLH

-2208 VRKRVQLGELHKVI
+2208 IRKRVELGELHKVI

-2227 SSSKHSVFLE
+2227 ASSKHSVFLE
-2237 EEEAQSLVDLVC
+2237 EEEACSLVELMS
-2249 ALDCFMALKTAL
+2249 ALDCFMALKIVL
-2261 LLPYEALRLQCLQ
+2261 LLPYETLRLQCLQ
-2274 MIEVKMREGTVS
+2274 MVELKMREGTVS
-2286 TSSNGDDQE
+2286 TSSNADDHE
-2295 LLALVLSSG
+2295 LLALVLTSG
-2304 SMQKIITDEGY
+2304 TMQKIATEEAY
-2315 SNFFSHICHLV
+2315 SKFFSYLCHLV
-2326 GHLASSFQTDLLV
+2326 GHLARSFQTDLLM
-2339 QWNDKATSK
+2339 QWNDEATSK
-2348 INRSLLFGRVLFPCF
+2348 TNRSLLFGSVLFPYF
-2363 ISELVVQGQYLLAGF
+2363 ISELVLKGQYLLAAF
-2378 IISRWMHT
+2378 VISRWMHT

-2399 VRWFLQG
+2399 VRRFLQG
-2406 QVTQAEQ
+2406 QVAQAEESR
-2413 AGGSDAP
+2413 GGDAS
-2420 FSSYEVY
+2420 FTDDEVS
-2427 VRHTISALR
+2427 VRLTISTLR
-2436 LKLASLLQAALAALP
+2436 SKFVSLLQAALSALP
-2451 QQELLAA
+2451 NQEL